1 MGEAA
6 PHVFTVELH
15 PGQVALHNS
24 VARFRVCAA
33 GRRFGKSHE
42 ACIELAEHALATET
56 PEGQPLTIEHAVYY
70 VAPTFDQAK
79 RIMWPKL
86 QTILGHQKDGGLIE
100 KFNINDGWVQVVGS
114 HRRIYIKGADNPDS
128 LRGIALSYVCLDE
141 FADMKTAT
149 WEEILEPALMDVKG
163 EALFIG
169 TPKGK
174 NHFYKLF
181 MNALKYGVGSER
193 PKNLTGVEQK
203 KFDAWSLWEAFHFK
217 SLDNPFLD
225 PEEVQRMMDS
235 SNRPSHVIRQEIE
248 ADFVSG
254 GGSVL
259 KREWFP
265 LKDAIPGYAPEA
277 TMRMGQNNYYISTD
291 HVPEQG
297 HTYVTVDL
305 AGFVSVGSN
314 RKIKSDET
322 VIATTYVTTD
332 AWYVLDI
339 QHGHWDIRE
348 VALRIIRTVSQRPSC
363 RLGIEKGALMNAIG
377 PYLEDE
383 MRRWNRYTT
392 PEPLAH
398 GGTRKI
404 DRITG
409 ALQGRAQRGRICLV
423 RNNRGQDPEW
433 FESFLTQCDD
443 FPDPLAHDDI
453 LDAVAY
459 VDQMASTFYHG
470 SHDMPPE
477 WEPQDLTSGY

>member
-1 MGEAA
+1 MATQNSRDA
-6 PHVFTVELH
+6 KLFSVELH
-15 PGQVALHNS
+15 PGQIAIYNS
-24 VARFRVCAA
+24 PSRFKVVAA
-33 GRRFGKSHE
+33 GRRFGKSHF
-42 ACIELAEHALATET
+42 AAIKLAEEALRTEKMVVRKD
-56 PEGQPLTIEHAVYY
+56 GSGNNRVYNLTQEHGVYY

-86 QTILGHQKDGGLIE
+86 FELLGHIKDGGLIQN
-100 KFNINDGWVQVVGS
+100 FNVNDGWVQMVGS
-114 HRRIYIKGADNPDS
+114 GRKIYIKGADNPDS
-128 LRGIALSYVCLDE
+128 LRGIALSFVVLDE
-141 FADMKTAT
+141 YADMKPAT
-149 WEEILEPALMDVKG
+149 WEEILEPALMDVQG

-181 MNALKYGVGSER
+181 MGALHHGRG
-193 PKNLTGVEQK
+193 GDDQK
-203 KFDAWSLWEAFHFK
+203 DGWQDWEAFHFK

-225 PEEVQRMMDS
+225 AQEVERMMQT

-254 GGSVL
+254 GGAVL
-259 KREWFP
+259 KRSWFQVR
-265 LKDAIPGYAPEA
+265 DSVPGFYPQA
-277 TMRMGQNNYYISTD
+277 TQRIGANYHASTAGL
-291 HVPEQG
+291 ENG

-305 AGFVSVGSN
+305 AGFVSEQGSK
-314 RKIKSDET
+314 RKVKSDET
-322 VIATTYVTTD
+322 VIATTYVTPD
-332 AWYVLDI
+332 AWYILDI
-339 QHGHWDIRE
+339 QHGHWDARE

-383 MRRWNRYTT
+383 MRRFNRFVT
-392 PEPLAH
+392 PEPLSH

-409 ALQGRAQRGRICLV
+409 ALQGRAERGRITLMKGDW
-423 RNNRGQDPEW
+423 NEA
-433 FESFLTQCDD
+433 FLTQCDD
-443 FPDPLAHDDI
+443 FPDPLAHDDL

-470 SHDMPPE
+470 EHDIPE
-477 WEPQDLTSGY
+477 WEPLDMDSGY

>member
-1 MGEAA
+1 MGESAA
-6 PHVFTVELH
+6 TVFRVELH
-15 PGQVALHNS
+15 PGQIALYNS
-24 VARFRVCAA
+24 PARFRVCAA

-42 ACIELAEHALATET
+42 ACIELAQNALKTEN
-56 PEGQPLTIEHAVYY
+56 EYGYPLTIEHGVYY

-79 RIMWPKL
+79 RIMWSKL
-86 QTILGHQKDGGLIE
+86 FEILGHKKEGGIIE
-100 KFNINDGWVQVVGS
+100 RFNVNDGWVQVVGS
-114 HRRIYIKGADNPDS
+114 GRRIYIKGADNPDS

-141 FADMKTAT
+141 FADMKPET

-163 EALFIG
+163 SALFIG

-181 MNALKYGVGSER
+181 MSA
-193 PKNLTGVEQK
+193 VEHGLNS
-203 KFDAWSLWEAFHFK
+203 DDPTDDWGDWEAFHFK

-225 PEEVQRMMDS
+225 PKEVERMMNN
-235 SNRPSHVIRQEIE
+235 SNRPSHVVRQEIE

-254 GGSVL
+254 GGTVL

-265 LKDAIPGYAPEA
+265 IRDNIPGFYPKA
-277 TMRMGQNNYYISTD
+277 TSRIGAGLAGTLED
-291 HVPEQG
+291 G

-305 AGFVSVGSN
+305 AGFVADSGSR
-314 RKIKSDET
+314 RKVRSDET
-322 VIATTYVTTD
+322 VIATTYVTPD

-339 QHGHWDIRE
+339 QHGHWDARE
-348 VALRIIRTVSQRPSC
+348 VALRIIRTVAQRPSC

-383 MRRWNRYTT
+383 MRRFNRYTT

-398 GGTRKI
+398 GGARKI
-404 DRITG
+404 DRISG
-409 ALQGRAQRGRICLV
+409 ALQGRAERGRICLV
-423 RNNRGQDPEW
+423 RPEKGMDPDWHEA
-433 FESFLTQCDD
+433 FLTQCDD

-470 SHDMPPE
+470 AHEVEE
-477 WEPQDLTSGY
+477 WEPMDMDSGY